1 MAQIGHY
8 HVAVT
13 ERVLEVDFV
22 GKKYLKGR
30 TKPLNFIAF
39 SFKKESRLRYFKQIK
54 GPKLIISQNSVG
66 ISLKGLK
73 SLIWPRLIIVWR
85 CS

>member
-13 ERVLEVDFV
+13 ERVLEADFV
-22 GKKYLKGR
+22 GKKYLKGC

-39 SFKKESRLRYFKQIK
+39 SFKKEQ
-54 GPKLIISQNSVG
+54 KLELV
-66 ISLKGLK
+66 KK
-73 SLIWPRLIIVWR
+73 H
-85 CS
+85 